1 MKFLLNICLI
11 VLHIFSSEC
20 ANDSTLIE
28 ENGPYHTAAITRNDF
43 YQAYLALTMEE
54 TISVAH
60 KPEEMVIFCMVGGI
74 PMMSPY
80 CNDLITGSVK
90 MFAPTYG
97 VCYVFNFKD
106 PTGNVPPLRTNYA
119 GRDFGL
125 ELIINIESKIQ
136 CSNSI

>member
-1 MKFLLNICLI
+1 
-11 VLHIFSSEC
+11 
-20 ANDSTLIE
+20 
-28 ENGPYHTAAITRNDF
+28 
-43 YQAYLALTMEE
+43 MEE

-136 CSNSI
+136 CSNRI